1 MSKALLTIIF
11 SFLAILLLFL
21 ILPKRQELNDMESA
35 LRIKELELQMREDY
49 FLNLRQSYQ
58 TLKEHEQALEKI
70 ETALPQEPEFERLLS
85 FLAKTAEEN
94 GLLLAE
100 VDAIVTHPPLEPEK
114 AIRETTFSARVL
126 GDYFSF
132 KNFLKSLERSA
143 RLIVIERI
151 SLFPKNGLYEFELE
165 IRVYSH

>member
-21 ILPKRQELNDMESA
+21 ILPKRQELGDLESA
-35 LRIKELELQMREDY
+35 LRVRELEFQIRESY
-49 FLNLRQSYQ
+49 FLSLRQTYQ
-58 TLKEHEQALEKI
+58 RLKEHEQALEKI
-70 ETALPQEPEFERLLS
+70 KTALPQEPEFGRLLS
-85 FLAKTAEEN
+85 FFAKTAKEN
-94 GLLLAE
+94 GLLLTE

-114 AIRETTFSARVL
+114 AIQETTFSARVF

-151 SLFPKNGLYEFELE
+151 SLSPKNGLYGFELE
-165 IRVYSH
+165 LRVYSH